1 MYKNYKFDFTALNL
15 LGEPTE
21 NKPKKSD
28 ESDKVKRNWE
38 NRFQRWCN
46 EMFEEEGTSIGKCGN
61 GGMCD
66 YCADNSYGRPC
77 VRALN
82 QMLREKR
89 LSIDY
94 NNADFLQIWNNS
106 YWIDKSKFA
115 SSETSN
121 NSTTSELAK
130 YRGVYEN
137 L

>member
-1 MYKNYKFDFTALNL
+1 MYKNYKFDLYTNL
-15 LGEPTE
+15 FGEPMN
-21 NKPKKSD
+21 NKPPK
-28 ESDKVKRNWE
+28 ESEAEKVKRKWE

-82 QMLREKR
+82 QMLREKH

-94 NNADFLQIWNNS
+94 NKADFLQIWNNS

-115 SSETSN
+115 SSETAN
-121 NSTTSELAK
+121 NSTANELAK